1 MGYLKYSEM
10 HVMERPEGEEREREI
25 EKIIEGMMVLMKNIN
40 LHMQESEPTP
50 NRIEMQRDPHC

>member
-1 MGYLKYSEM
+1 M